1 MENKTD
7 YVRARLTPDV
17 KQAAEAIL
25 AKLGMGH
32 TEAIRLFYSQVILN
46 KGLPFEVKVPNAK
59 TRKAMR
65 AVRDRKGLKKTT
77 LETLKKEFGDK

>member
-59 TRKAMR
+59 TRK
-65 AVRDRKGLKKTT
+65 VLKEVLEGKGLRKTT
-77 LETLKKEFGDK
+77 LEALKREFGDA